1 MIRIYSILD
10 QIPPGNYTIQV
21 YLTNSGLMTKKFDI
35 SIIALQ
41 SKTVQKTA
49 STQLNLRTNG
59 LVKVRSA

>member
-21 YLTNSGLMTKKFDI
+21 YLTNSGLTTKKFNI

-41 SKTVQKTA
+41 SKTVKNTA
-49 STQLNLRTNG
+49 ST
-59 LVKVRSA
+59 

>member
-41 SKTVQKTA
+41 SKTVKNTA
-49 STQLNLRTNG
+49 ST
-59 LVKVRSA
+59 